1 MLRQKEMIV
10 PTKAPGHVFFFAP
23 FVSSVMRIE
32 PAWIDNNGHLNMAW
46 YHHVMDRAIDESL
59 LILGLGPD
67 YRSQRNGS
75 IFMAETHV
83 QFKRELL
90 VNMPVRT
97 TLQLID
103 YDEKRIHYWCELR
116 HAEEGWLSAT
126 SENLSLHMDMG
137 ERKVCP
143 FPPDVLTNLQVMKA
157 AHSALP
163 KPEQLGRVMGI
174 PTHKASG
181 RPNIH

>member
-1 MLRQKEMIV
+1 MIV
-10 PTKAPGHVFFFAP
+10 PTTAPGHVFFFAP

-32 PAWIDNNGHLNMAW
+32 PAWIDNNGHLYMAW

-59 LILGLGPD
+59 LMLGLGAD
-67 YRSQRNGS
+67 YQSQRNGS

-97 TLQLID
+97 TLQLLD

-126 SENLSLHMDMG
+126 SENLSLHVDMND
-137 ERKVCP
+137 RKVCP
-143 FPPDVLTNLQVMKA
+143 FPPDILTNLQVMKA

-174 PTHKASG
+174 PPHKASG